1 MPSPSPL
8 EIYKLLPRT
17 NCRDCGQPSC
27 MAFAHALLREEASL
41 ESCPHLDK
49 DTTGKLADILREN
62 TPQEGFR
69 DTIEALRQKVSK
81 LDLSKIAENLGAR
94 YEDGRLYITCLGKEF
109 TVLDSGQL
117 ESVCHVN
124 VWVELMLLN
133 YCAHGGKGELTGK
146 WISYGQLKSAAP
158 TAPYFERRTEEPLRA
173 IADSHTGM
181 FKDLMEIFGGKVID
195 GFDTDYSVVI
205 HPLPKVPFLVL
216 YTGAHEEGFDSRL
229 RILLDSTATTFVPKE
244 AITYIGRG
252 IVEMFKKIASKHE
265 HVTEDVL
272 FM

>member
-1 MPSPSPL
+1 MSGPNPL
-8 EIYKLLPRT
+8 GLYKLLPRT

-27 MAFAHALLREEASL
+27 MAFAHALLREEAGP
-41 ESCPHLDK
+41 ESCPHLEK
-49 DTTGKLADILREN
+49 EAISNLAALLSEN

-69 DTIEALRQKVSK
+69 DTINKLRERVSR
-81 LDLSKIAENLGAR
+81 LDLALMADDLGAR
-94 YEDGRLYITCLGKEF
+94 YDSGRLYVTCLGKEF
-109 TVLDSGQL
+109 IVLDSGFL

-133 YCAHGGKGELTGK
+133 YCVHGGRGPLSGQ
-146 WISYGQLKSAAP
+146 WVSYGQLPSAAP

-173 IADSHTGM
+173 IADSHTAM
-181 FKDLMEIFGGKVID
+181 FRDLMEIFGGKPVD
-195 GFDTDYSVVI
+195 GFDADYAVVI

-216 YTGAHEEGFDSRL
+216 YTGPEEEGIDSRL
-229 RILLDSTATTFVPKE
+229 RILLDSSATGFVPKE
-244 AITYIGRG
+244 ALTYMGRG
-252 IVEMFKKIASKHE
+252 IVEMFKKIASRHE

>member
-1 MPSPSPL
+1 MSAPSPL
-8 EIYKLLPRT
+8 SLYKLLPKT
-17 NCRDCGQPSC
+17 NCRDCGEPSC
-27 MAFAHALLREEASL
+27 MAFAHALLREEAGP
-41 ESCPHLDK
+41 EACPHLEK
-49 DTTGKLADILREN
+49 DTAGRLAAILSEN
-62 TPQEGFR
+62 TPKEGFR
-69 DTIEALRQKVSK
+69 DTIDALRKTVGK
-81 LDLSKIAENLGAR
+81 LDLATVADDLGAR
-94 YEDGRLYITCLGKEF
+94 YDSGRLYVTCLGKEF
-109 TVLDSGQL
+109 IVLDSGEL

-133 YCAHGGKGELTGK
+133 YCATGGRGPLSGK
-146 WISYGQLKSAAP
+146 WVSYGQLPSAAP

-173 IADSHTGM
+173 IADSHTDM
-181 FKDLMEIFGGKVID
+181 FKDLMAIFGGRPMD
-195 GFDTDYSVVI
+195 GFDADYSVVI

-216 YTGAHEEGFDSRL
+216 YTAPDEEGFGSSL
-229 RILLDSTATTFVPKE
+229 RILLDSSATAFVPKE